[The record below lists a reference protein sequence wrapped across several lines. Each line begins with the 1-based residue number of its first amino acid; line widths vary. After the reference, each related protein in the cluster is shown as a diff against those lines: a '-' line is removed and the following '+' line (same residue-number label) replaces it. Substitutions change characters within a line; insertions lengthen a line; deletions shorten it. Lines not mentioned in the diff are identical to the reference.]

1 MLRCFCTI
9 VVAALMVPSPSRAA
23 DEPSRDPLVEAFRRE
38 LKPAVVTVLK
48 THKSQRKYT
57 DADFPM
63 PPERFAKFRKDII
76 DRLSAALKLREWMVR
91 SPVGKKSPIASRF
104 RDRVIKTIT
113 YEGVTLELHVV
124 EIPETGDRVPMVLC
138 LPPGKGRHPGVCC
151 FSGHSRH
158 GLRDLVLDQKS
169 YQRGIA
175 VRLAK
180 AGLASIAVE
189 KIDTGYLSRNG
200 TSGVDENEIATFR
213 LAWGRVTR
221 SHQLMACLAAAEILA
236 AHPRVDETK
245 IGATGVSLGG
255 WLSMQTAVLSDRI
268 AAVADFGRKTV
279 AIPPGMT
286 AKQFRGMTDLCH
298 IIPGMAAICDRNLLS
313 LAYCPRPLLAGH
325 GRKDAG
331 SHRQGPVHFK
341 SVFAG
346 QYRKLGRESRFRYHV
361 HDGGDTM
368 PEKIV
373 VEYFREVFGL
383 TKASRK

>member
-1 MLRCFCTI
+1 
-9 VVAALMVPSPSRAA
+9 MVRRHFQHAVSTRNETPYRQRGARPSPPAPDGRPGA
-23 DEPSRDPLVEAFRRE
+23 DG
-38 LKPAVVTVLK
+38 
-48 THKSQRKYT
+48 
-57 DADFPM
+57 
-63 PPERFAKFRKDII
+63 
-76 DRLSAALKLREWMVR
+76 AL
-91 SPVGKKSPIASRF
+91 P
-104 RDRVIKTIT
+104 T
-113 YEGVTLELHVV
+113 
-124 EIPETGDRVPMVLC
+124 
-138 LPPGKGRHPGVCC
+138 
-151 FSGHSRH
+151 
-158 GLRDLVLDQKS
+158 
-169 YQRGIA
+169 
-175 VRLAK
+175 
-180 AGLASIAVE
+180 
-189 KIDTGYLSRNG
+189 
-200 TSGVDENEIATFR
+200 
-213 LAWGRVTR
+213 
-221 SHQLMACLAAAEILA
+221 

-245 IGATGVSLGG
+245 LGATGVSLGG

-346 QYRKLGRESRFRYHV
+346 QYRKLGKGSRFQYHV
-361 HDGGDTM
+361 HDGADTM

-383 TKASRK
+383 KKASRNRD